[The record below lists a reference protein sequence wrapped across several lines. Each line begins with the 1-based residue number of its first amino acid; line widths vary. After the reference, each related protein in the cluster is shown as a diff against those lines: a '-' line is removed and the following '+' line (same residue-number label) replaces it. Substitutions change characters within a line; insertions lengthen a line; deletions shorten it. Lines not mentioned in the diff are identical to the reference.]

1 MADALRFLN
10 ARALNL
16 PIPRLLNSIAID
28 GKTYT
33 IMSHVPGSLLLTEI
47 DQILGPDLCAIVNDV
62 RTVLD
67 VYGG

>member
-1 MADALRFLN
+1 
-10 ARALNL
+10 
-16 PIPRLLNSIAID
+16 
-28 GKTYT
+28 
-33 IMSHVPGSLLLTEI
+33 MSHIPGSLLLTEI